1 MAKKRVAKKQEKKRT
16 GAEEEWQDAAA
27 SGAGDE
33 AGAGAGAPV
42 EEVVAEKAAAGEG
55 TGETAPAV
63 GTPETASGAGPEGE
77 GTEPPST
84 RVQEL
89 ERRIKEMENEYR
101 EKLAALVN
109 DQTRFRERANR
120 EVERR
125 VEEDRNRILL
135 EFLDV
140 MDNFDRALAA
150 AIGGADAG
158 SAFYDGV
165 SMVATMF
172 RKKLEGLGL
181 EAFGTTGEVFNPHT
195 DEAIHVQKVDDPEKV
210 GKITAVWQKG
220 YKVGDRVLRP
230 SRVCVGAA
238 ES

>member
-1 MAKKRVAKKQEKKRT
+1 MAKKRVAKKQEKKRN
-16 GAEEEWQDAAA
+16 GVEEEWPEAAVP
-27 SGAGDE
+27 AG
-33 AGAGAGAPV
+33 GN
-42 EEVVAEKAAAGEG
+42 
-55 TGETAPAV
+55 ET
-63 GTPETASGAGPEGE
+63 GAGPEVPVSETAPENAAADEAAGSDATPAGAAGTTAGE
-77 GTEPPST
+77 VPAGEETQPPPT

-89 ERRIKEMENEYR
+89 ERRIREMENEYR

-125 VEEDRNRILL
+125 VEDDKNRLLL

-140 MDNFDRALAA
+140 MDNFDRALGS
-150 AIGGADAG
+150 AIGSPDAG
-158 SAFYDGV
+158 TAFYDGV
-165 SMVATMF
+165 SMVAAMF

-181 EAFGTTGEVFNPHT
+181 EAFGSTGDVFNPHT
-195 DEAIHVQKVDDPEKV
+195 DEAIHVQKVDDPEMV

-220 YKVGDRVLRP
+220 YKVGDRILRP

-238 ES
+238 EN

>member
-1 MAKKRVAKKQEKKRT
+1 MAKKRAAKKQEKKRS
-16 GAEEEWQDAAA
+16 GAEEEWKEGAAPA
-27 SGAGDE
+27 SGSE
-33 AGAGAGAPV
+33 PGAGPEAPV
-42 EEVVAEKAAAGEG
+42 SEAAREEAAAGEG
-55 TGETAPAV
+55 AV
-63 GTPETASGAGPEGE
+63 GAATPAGAPETAAVPGPEGE
-77 GTEPPST
+77 EAQTPST

-109 DQTRFRERANR
+109 DQNRFRERANR

-140 MDNFDRALAA
+140 MDNFDRALAS

-158 SAFYDGV
+158 TAFYNGV
-165 SMVATMF
+165 NMVAAMF

-181 EAFGTTGEVFNPHT
+181 EAFGSTGDVFNPHT
-195 DEAIHVQKVDDPEKV
+195 DEAIHVQKVDDPEMV

-220 YKVGDRVLRP
+220 YKVGDRILRP
-230 SRVCVGAA
+230 SRVCVGAG
-238 ES
+238 EN